1 MVDAGGSGR
10 KAPCHPD
17 QVHFSIEIAK
27 NLPDEG
33 RLPAI
38 FPER

>member
-10 KAPCHPD
+10 KAHCRPD

-27 NLPDEG
+27 NPADEG